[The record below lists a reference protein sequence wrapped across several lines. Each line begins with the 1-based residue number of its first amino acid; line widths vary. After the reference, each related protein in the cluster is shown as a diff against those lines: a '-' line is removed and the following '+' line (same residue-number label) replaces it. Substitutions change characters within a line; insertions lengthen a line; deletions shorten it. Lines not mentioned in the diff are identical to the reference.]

1 MIGVTSDQK
10 HPDLTGTASR
20 AAFSGY
26 GHEVTPEERAE
37 WREVMSARA
46 QAAFQRGQE
55 AIQSG
60 RLQDGVFWLERAERM
75 ARQSPNVIWAL
86 AIAFLN
92 VGRVEDCLKRME
104 RLYGQYGLRE
114 AAFLSVVC
122 LVRLNETAEAI
133 SRLGAALSKFHIL
146 PELGQLATQLAETG
160 ELPGWCTASNAGWVD
175 VDASGSIRVSL
186 DGIEVGHGNCGRYTL
201 PEGWQNARRLEVRVG
216 RRHVLGSPIDLQ
228 ALTRCESLVRA
239 THKGLEGWLWYP
251 SEPEHVPAVILW
263 DERVISVPAF
273 ATDVDS
279 DVPLSRPRSFLFD
292 KSFMPKGDCGPL
304 ILRDE
309 HGRLLTGAPVDPM
322 VGRLVSA
329 SGKLPKSLYP
339 VPVQSWAHR
348 PRVPRVSSGCAVV
361 IPVYRDLAGTTAC
374 LRSVL
379 KTVPPDIE
387 IIVVDDATPEP
398 KLAGFLDRLAQ
409 DGKITLVRHESNQ
422 GFPASAND
430 GMRLAAGR
438 DVILLNSDTLVF
450 SGWIERLRA
459 RLAFTDVGTVTP
471 FSNDASI
478 LSYPSVDAENAVPE
492 KAEARTLDHLCQ
504 ALFSQEE
511 ACIDLPTGNG
521 FCMAITADC
530 LADTG
535 LFREDLFAQGYGEEN
550 DFCLRASAQGYR
562 HFPAPDVYVAH
573 TGSTSFGSSRK
584 ALMGRNLE
592 ILNALH
598 PGYDAKVA
606 AFIESDPLRNFR
618 QKLDFSRINELR
630 GRRRSILLIQHDAG
644 GGVGRAVRQRAQAF
658 EQQGFLALTLRP
670 TFLGCQLE
678 WSQAQKTDFP
688 NLQFTLP
695 AELSLLAETLSQLRI
710 HRIEWHHLVGHAP
723 CIRTLHEELRVP
735 YDVFVHD
742 HIWFCPR
749 ISLLDG
755 NGRYCGEPDV
765 SGCET
770 CVATWGD
777 YLGEDLTVPELV
789 RRSRHEL
796 GHAGRLMVPSHDTA
810 QRMERHFPQ
819 FSFEP
824 VPLEDDAA
832 LLLNVS
838 GQKNIITDRPL
849 RICVVGGL
857 SRWKGYD
864 ILLAMADYVKGMSLP
879 VELVLVGH
887 TPDDETLIAAGVKV
901 TGEYRED
908 EVLDLIGEQN
918 ADVGFIPSV
927 APETWCYALGIL
939 WKSGLEVLCFDIGAQ
954 SERVRRS
961 HCGAVVPLG
970 IPVEFLVGF
979 ILRRWGPV
987 S

>member
-1 MIGVTSDQK
+1 MTSDPK
-10 HPDLTGTASR
+10 HPDLTGTTSR

-46 QAAFQRGQE
+46 QAAFQRGQD
-55 AIQSG
+55 AIRAG
-60 RLQDGVFWLERAERM
+60 HLQEGVFWLERAERM

-92 VGRVEDCLKRME
+92 VGRVQDCLKRME
-104 RLYGQYGLRE
+104 RLYDKYGLRE

-122 LVRLNETAEAI
+122 LVRLNETVEAS

-146 PELGQLATQLAETG
+146 PELRQLATHLSEATG
-160 ELPGWCTASNAGWVD
+160 TQGWCTASNAGWVD
-175 VDASGSIRVSL
+175 VEASGSVRVLL
-186 DGIEVGHGNCGRYTL
+186 DGAEIGRGNRGRYTL
-201 PEGWQNARRLEVRVG
+201 PDGWRSARRLEVRAG
-216 RRHVLGSPIDLQ
+216 RKHALGSPIDLQ
-228 ALTRCESLVRA
+228 ALMRCESLVRA
-239 THKGLEGWLWYP
+239 TAKGVEGWLWFP
-251 SEPEHVPAVILW
+251 SEPDHVPSITLWDGRVIL
-263 DERVISVPAF
+263 VPEF
-273 ATDVDS
+273 ASDVDS
-279 DVPLSRPRSFLFD
+279 EVPLSRPRSFLLD
-292 KSFMPKGDCGPL
+292 KEFTPKGDCGPL
-304 ILRDE
+304 VLQDE
-309 HGRLLTGAPVDPM
+309 HGRLLTGAPVDPV
-322 VGRLVSA
+322 VGRLVSGR
-329 SGKLPKSLYP
+329 GKLPKRLYP
-339 VPVQSWAHR
+339 VPVQSWVHR
-348 PRVPRVSSGCAVV
+348 PRDARVSTGCAVV

-379 KTVPPDIE
+379 ETVPLGIE
-387 IIVVDDATPEP
+387 VIVVDDATPEP
-398 KLAGFLDRLAQ
+398 KLAGFLDKLVQA
-409 DGKITLVRHESNQ
+409 GKITLVRHEDNQ

-450 SGWIERLRA
+450 PGWIERLRA
-459 RLAFTDVGTVTP
+459 RLAFADVGTVTP

-478 LSYPSVDAENAVPE
+478 LSYPSVVAENAVPDQG
-492 KAEARTLDHLCQ
+492 AARQLDLLCQ
-504 ALFSQEE
+504 ALFSRDE

-530 LADTG
+530 LAETG

-550 DFCLRASAQGYR
+550 DFCLRASAYGYR

-573 TGSTSFGSSRK
+573 IGSTSFGSSRK

-606 AFIESDPLRNFR
+606 EFIESDPLRDFR
-618 QKLDFSRINELR
+618 RQMDLSRIDDLR
-630 GRRRSILLIQHDAG
+630 EERSSILLIQHDAG
-644 GGVGRAVRQRAQAF
+644 GGVGRVVRQRAEMF
-658 EQQGFLALTLRP
+658 EKQDFLALALRP
-670 TFLGCQLE
+670 TFLGCKLE
-678 WSQAQKTDFP
+678 WPFEKENSFP
-688 NLQFTLP
+688 NLEFTLP
-695 AELSLLAETLSQLRI
+695 EELPLLVAVLSRLKTYN
-710 HRIEWHHLVGHAP
+710 IEWHHLVGHAP
-723 CIRTLHEELRVP
+723 CIRKLHEELHVS

-755 NGRYCGEPDV
+755 HGRYCGEPDV
-765 SGCET
+765 ARCEE
-770 CVATWGD
+770 CIATWGS
-777 YLGEDLTVPELV
+777 YLGENLTVSELV
-789 RRSRHEL
+789 RRSGGEFA
-796 GHAGRLMVPSHDTA
+796 HAKTLMVPSHDTA
-810 QRMERHFPQ
+810 QRMGRHFPHNH
-819 FSFEP
+819 FVP
-824 VPLEDDAA
+824 VPLEDDAV
-832 LLLNVS
+832 LLSNVS
-838 GQKNIITDRPL
+838 GQRDSISGRPL

-864 ILLAMADYVKGMSLP
+864 ILLAMAECIRTMSLP

-908 EVLDLIGEQN
+908 EALDLIREQN
-918 ADVGFIPSV
+918 ADIGFIPSV
-927 APETWCYALGIL
+927 APETWCYALGVL

-954 SERVRRS
+954 SERVRCS
-961 HCGAVVPLG
+961 GMGAVVPLG
-970 IPVEFLVGF
+970 MPVEFLVSF

>member
-1 MIGVTSDQK
+1 MIGVTSDSN
-10 HPDLTGTASR
+10 PDLTGTTSR
-20 AAFSGY
+20 AAFGGY
-26 GHEVTPEERAE
+26 GHVVTPEDRAE
-37 WREVMSARA
+37 WRDVMNARA

-55 AIQSG
+55 AIQAG

-92 VGRVEDCLKRME
+92 IGRVQSCLERME
-104 RLYGQYGLRE
+104 RLYQTYGLRE

-122 LVRLNETAEAI
+122 LVRLNETAQAS
-133 SRLGAALSKFHIL
+133 SRLGTALSKFHIL
-146 PELGQLATQLAETG
+146 PELRQLASQLSKSAG
-160 ELPGWCTASNAGWVD
+160 KPGWCTASNGSWVD
-175 VDASGSIRVSL
+175 VEATGSIRVLL
-186 DGIEVGHGNCGRYTL
+186 DGVEAGRGLRGRYRL
-201 PEGWQNARRLEVRVG
+201 PDGWQKATRLEVRAG
-216 RRHVLGSPIDLQ
+216 RQHVLGSPIDVP
-228 ALTRCESLVRA
+228 ALIRCESLVRA
-239 THKGLEGWLWYP
+239 TSKGLEGWLWYP
-251 SEPEHVPAVILW
+251 AEPDHVPSVTLW
-263 DERVISVPAF
+263 DDRTLSVPAF
-273 ATDVDS
+273 AVDVDS
-279 DVPLSRPRSFLFD
+279 DVPLSRPRSFRLE
-292 KSFMPKGDCGPL
+292 KNCLPKGDCGAL
-304 ILRDE
+304 LLRDE
-309 HGRLLTGAPVDPM
+309 HGRPLVGAPIDPM
-322 VGRLVSA
+322 VGRLVSKR
-329 SGKLPKSLYP
+329 GRLPERLRP
-339 VPVQSWAHR
+339 VHVEAWPHR
-348 PRVPRVSSGCAVV
+348 PRRPRDSSGCVVV
-361 IPVYRDLAGTTAC
+361 IPVYRDLAGSKAC

-379 KTVPPDIE
+379 ATVPPGIE

-398 KLAGFLDRLAQ
+398 KLAGFLDMLAQ
-409 DGKITLVRHESNQ
+409 DGKITLVRHEANQ

-438 DVILLNSDTLVF
+438 DVVLLNSDTLVC

-478 LSYPSVDAENAVPE
+478 LSYPSVDTENTVPDGAGTR
-492 KAEARTLDHLCQ
+492 KLDVLCQ
-504 ALFSQEE
+504 ALFSQED

-521 FCMAITADC
+521 FCMAMTAEC
-530 LADTG
+530 RAETG
-535 LFREDLFAQGYGEEN
+535 FFREDLFAQGYGEEN

-598 PGYDAKVA
+598 PGYDAEVA
-606 AFIESDPLRNFR
+606 AFIERDPLRQFR
-618 QKLDFSRINELR
+618 RQLDMARIDEQR
-630 GRRRSILLIQHDAG
+630 QGRSSMLLVQHDAG
-644 GGVGRAVRQRAQAF
+644 GGVGRVVLERAQSF

-670 TFLGCQLE
+670 TSLGCKLE
-678 WSQAQKTDFP
+678 WPMGERNFAP
-688 NLQFTLP
+688 NLNFTLP
-695 AELSLLAETLSQLRI
+695 EELPLLVDTLLRLKI

-723 CIRTLHEELRVP
+723 CIRTLHEDLCVP

-742 HIWFCPR
+742 YIWFCPR

-765 SGCET
+765 AGCEA
-770 CVATWGD
+770 CIATWGS
-777 YLGEDLTVPELV
+777 YLGEDLTVPDLIS
-789 RRSRHEL
+789 RSQREFRQ
-796 GHAGRLMVPSHDTA
+796 ADTVMVPSRDTA
-810 QRMERHFPQ
+810 QRMARHFPQ
-819 FSFEP
+819 THFLP
-824 VPLEDDAA
+824 VSLEDDVV
-832 LLLNVS
+832 LLSNIS
-838 GQKNIITDRPL
+838 GRKGIISGRAL

-864 ILLAMADYVKGMSLP
+864 VLLAMAQCIRVMSLP

-887 TPDDETLIAAGVKV
+887 TPDDESLITAGVKV
-901 TGEYRED
+901 TGEYQEGQ
-908 EVLDLIGEQN
+908 VLDLIREQS
-918 ADVGFIPSV
+918 ADIGFIPSV

-954 SERVRRS
+954 SERVRCSDR
-961 HCGAVVPLG
+961 GAVVPLG
-970 IPVEFLVGF
+970 MPVEFLVRF